1 MCNLGYYV
9 TVTSLFVQVILYWNC
24 DNLRR
29 CDQLGVQLVGETV
42 NACKILVGNIYLKDR
57 EEMGDNI
64 KKDMKEIRL

>member
-1 MCNLGYYV
+1 
-9 TVTSLFVQVILYWNC
+9 
-24 DNLRR
+24 
-29 CDQLGVQLVGETV
+29 VQLVGETV